1 VERIPGVGI
10 KTEEIL
16 KSEMGIES
24 IGQLAKHDIR
34 SLMDILGKRG
44 IWLWQAATGQDHE
57 PVVPPEV
64 YLSLSNEYTL
74 ETFTNNNQLILKR
87 LASLVSE

>member
-1 VERIPGVGI
+1 LEVERIPGVGI

-44 IWLWQAATGQDHE
+44 MAVAGCNWAR
-57 PVVPPEV
+57 P
-64 YLSLSNEYTL
+64 
-74 ETFTNNNQLILKR
+74 
-87 LASLVSE
+87 